1 VIGIGGPAV
10 SGHIILGMR
19 FKILVFMLACSAP
32 VLWSQLGRQGPG
44 RFTLPELIAP
54 DAFRDALTVD
64 PKHYRLDLEND
75 RVRVLRLSLQGDEA
89 VPVHDDRSGLLVCV
103 NECHLRFTRPD
114 GRVQDIHLQAGETR
128 WVSEDTRSAKNL
140 SPAPME
146 MLYIEMKTASR
157 Q

>member
-1 VIGIGGPAV
+1 
-10 SGHIILGMR
+10 MQ
-19 FKILVFMLACSAP
+19 FKILILMLACSAP
-32 VLWSQLGRQGPG
+32 ALWSQRFPLDRVPRLG
-44 RFTLPELIAP
+44 PELIAP
-54 DAFRDALTVD
+54 DAFRDALAVD

-89 VPVHDDRSGLLVCV
+89 VPVHDDRAGLLVCV

-128 WVSEDTRSAKNL
+128 WVSEETRSAKNL
-140 SPAPME
+140 SPALME

-157 Q
+157 E